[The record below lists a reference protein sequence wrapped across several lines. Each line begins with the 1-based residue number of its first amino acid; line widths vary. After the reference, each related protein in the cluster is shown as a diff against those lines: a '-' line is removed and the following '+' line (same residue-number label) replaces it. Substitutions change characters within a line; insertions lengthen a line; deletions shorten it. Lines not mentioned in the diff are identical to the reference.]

1 MTANSDF
8 NAFIEEQTARPAGE
22 PDVDWEQERE
32 EWLQYLD
39 QFYRLVEEFMGEYVN
54 RGKVGLRR
62 SSKTLNEEFIGEY
75 SAATM
80 AMDIG
85 RNSIIFDP
93 VGTNLIGVKGRVDM
107 RGAKGVVKFVLV
119 PEDAAIIGWQV
130 HVTEGADP
138 VPDLKPAEPVDK
150 WTWKIATP
158 PPQVRCVELRRHSF
172 QDAVMQVVNG

>member
-1 MTANSDF
+1 MMANSDF
-8 NAFIEEQTARPAGE
+8 NAFIEEQTAPPTGE

-32 EWLQYLD
+32 EWLRYLD

-75 SAATM
+75 SATAM

-85 RNSIIFDP
+85 RNSVIFDP
-93 VGTNLIGVKGRVDM
+93 VGTNLIGAKGRVDM

-119 PEDAAIIGWQV
+119 PEDATTMGWQV
-130 HVTEGADP
+130 HVTVGANP
-138 VPDLKPAEPVDK
+138 VPDLKPVKPVGK
-150 WTWKIATP
+150 WEWKIATQP
-158 PPQVRCVELRRHSF
+158 PKVRCVELCRDSF
-172 QDAVMQVVNG
+172 QDAVMEVVNG

>member
-1 MTANSDF
+1 MMANSDF
-8 NAFIEEQTARPAGE
+8 NAFIEEQTTPPTGE

-62 SSKTLNEEFIGEY
+62 GSKALNEEFIGEY
-75 SAATM
+75 SATAM

-85 RNSIIFDP
+85 RNSVIFDP
-93 VGTNLIGVKGRVDM
+93 VGTNLIGAKGRVDM

-119 PEDAAIIGWQV
+119 PEDATTMGWQV
-130 HVTEGADP
+130 HVTVGANP
-138 VPDLKPAEPVDK
+138 VPDLKPVKPVGK
-150 WTWKIATP
+150 WEWKIATQP
-158 PPQVRCVELRRHSF
+158 PKVRCVELCRDSF
-172 QDAVMQVVNG
+172 QDAVMEVVNG